1 MMQAPAARTDT
12 IEDEA
17 LWTAVRQATSSELVE
32 MPCIGVAIRQS
43 LSHRVSRLPRGA
55 NQEATRDKLDAATR
69 SLVDVK
75 ASDGVSARRRQWARV
90 RSRGRAAVGMARR
103 RLHDVVAGPA
113 EILMPAKN
121 PRLVRSLAAVHETGL
136 RVRDWMEPARLTDDD
151 VAAARASIAA
161 TVQSLES
168 NLNVELPDID
178 KQELAAEAVNSA
190 LAFRRAEATL
200 SRFRPR
206 LIVCWADTHTPY
218 LEAVMAGR
226 ASGVPSLVIQHG
238 LDCERYT
245 LDDCHA
251 DYVAVWGPA
260 RRERFERESRRQPTE
275 IRVIGCPE
283 WDAKRVSEPREPKPA
298 RRWLWVTRP
307 HASYKCYMP
316 SRVPEEGLHI
326 ARVLLESL
334 AATVDARLVIKP
346 HPNDYAKLYEGMAG
360 EMSLQARVEV
370 SRDNL
375 EQHLSWCDL
384 MISEDSTA
392 GLEGLIAGKPLI
404 HAHFASSPPVLPFV
418 AYGAAASGFDAESLK
433 AAIGVAAAG
442 KMQQSHL
449 GRLRFID
456 DSAGPMDGQAGGRL
470 TALIREL
477 AGSDVCPDVSA
488 GGHMA

>member
-1 MMQAPAARTDT
+1 M
-12 IEDEA
+12 
-17 LWTAVRQATSSELVE
+17 
-32 MPCIGVAIRQS
+32 
-43 LSHRVSRLPRGA
+43 
-55 NQEATRDKLDAATR
+55 
-69 SLVDVK
+69 
-75 ASDGVSARRRQWARV
+75 
-90 RSRGRAAVGMARR
+90 
-103 RLHDVVAGPA
+103 
-113 EILMPAKN
+113 
-121 PRLVRSLAAVHETGL
+121 
-136 RVRDWMEPARLTDDD
+136 
-151 VAAARASIAA
+151 
-161 TVQSLES
+161 
-168 NLNVELPDID
+168 
-178 KQELAAEAVNSA
+178 
-190 LAFRRAEATL
+190 
-200 SRFRPR
+200 
-206 LIVCWADTHTPY
+206 
-218 LEAVMAGR
+218 
-226 ASGVPSLVIQHG
+226 
-238 LDCERYT
+238 
-245 LDDCHA
+245 
-251 DYVAVWGPA
+251 
-260 RRERFERESRRQPTE
+260 
-275 IRVIGCPE
+275 
-283 WDAKRVSEPREPKPA
+283 
-298 RRWLWVTRP
+298 
-307 HASYKCYMP
+307 
-316 SRVPEEGLHI
+316 
-326 ARVLLESL
+326 
-334 AATVDARLVIKP
+334 IKP